1 MKQFLLTSAS
11 LVAIT
16 FSVTALLRRQSGAR
30 ARAQRVEAPNTWDL
44 PAPASRF
51 QPPQAFQPAQSFPV
65 REPVKDGL
73 SDAEI
78 RTITRNFL
86 LYFVIPLWLAAGV
99 ADWMCH
105 RATDIQHT
113 TGAKETIIHLM
124 MLVEMGVP
132 VLAGLFLEINSPVL
146 ALMIASFLLHE
157 VTAMWDVSYAVTAR
171 EVTPIEQH
179 VHSFLELLPL
189 MAVSFIAVL
198 HWPKAQALLGL
209 RKDEDRGFR
218 LKRDPVPTGYVV
230 TLLGLIGVLEVLP
243 YLEEMYRDWR
253 AYPGRLM
260 PPKAERAA
268 EQAAE
273 RQALAEAAG

>member
-16 FSVTALLRRQSGAR
+16 LSVTALLRRQSGGRVHAQR
-30 ARAQRVEAPNTWDL
+30 ARAPNGWDR
-44 PAPASRF
+44 PAPASRV
-51 QPPQAFQPAQSFPV
+51 QPPQVFSPAL
-65 REPVKDGL
+65 EPAKDGL
-73 SDAEI
+73 TDAEI

-105 RATDIQHT
+105 RATDIQDT
-113 TGAKETIIHLM
+113 TGAKETMIHLL

-209 RKDEDRGFR
+209 RKDEDPGFR

-253 AYPGRLM
+253 AHPGRLM
-260 PPKAERAA
+260 PPKAEQVA
-268 EQAAE
+268 EQN
-273 RQALAEAAG
+273 ALAEAAG